1 MKKNREVEVQ
11 KTIGNSI
18 ETKYQLKQIELNNFT
33 LIPPSEMPQEFE
45 FDVQIKQRIQ
55 AKENLVVVSITLG
68 IKNPQDIALGNV
80 SLLCV
85 FEVENLEELVKNK
98 NSIKGLGLVL
108 NTITI
113 ATARGVMFGLFR
125 GTFLHN
131 AILPIVDVQVLQN
144 N

>member
-55 AKENLVVVSITLG
+55 AKENLVVVSINLN
-68 IKNPQDIALGNV
+68 INNPQNIALGNV

-85 FEVENLEELVKNK
+85 FEVENLEELVKKK
-98 NSIKGLGLVL
+98 NSMKDLGLVL

-131 AILPIVDVQVLQN
+131 AILPIVDVQMLQN

>member
-98 NSIKGLGLVL
+98 NSMKDLGLVL

>member
-98 NSIKGLGLVL
+98 NSIKDLGLVL